1 MDYQQAID
9 FLFPLH
15 RFGIK
20 PGLERIGALL
30 DSLGHPER
38 RLGTIVHIAGTNG
51 KGTVASCMASIFK
64 ASGRKTGLF
73 TSPHLV
79 DFTERIRIDGQEIS
93 QERVADYC
101 AKLQP
106 AVIEVGATFFE
117 ATTAMAFA
125 FFADE
130 GVDAAVLETG
140 MGGRLDATNVV
151 QSDIVIIPSIG
162 MDHTEWLGGSLREI
176 AGEKAAIIKP
186 GSRVFTAVSSEAEE
200 AFGPIRDAAEAAGAE
215 LHQVER
221 DAEWSVEEVC
231 PGSLALRIALDGG
244 EPRQIRAALTGSF
257 HAPNVCLAIMA
268 ARSLG
273 VSWEHIETGLPQLG
287 AFGYRARLERIAD
300 KPVVMLDVSHN
311 PDGMQR
317 TAQSILELRNCF
329 RFLYVIIGVAA
340 DKDAAGIV
348 NHIAPVADE
357 IVAVELPT
365 ERSLPAEELAR
376 LCAEAGAQQVSSRGT
391 SAEALEFLDSRVEP
405 GDMILVTGSFY
416 LAGEVLAM
424 ERFSS
429 AGVAA
434 GVI

>member
-20 PGLERIGALL
+20 PGLERIEALL
-30 DSLGHPER
+30 DVLGHPER
-38 RLGTIVHIAGTNG
+38 KLGTIVHIAGTNG
-51 KGTVASCMASIFK
+51 KGTVASCVASIFK

-79 DFTERIRIDGQEIS
+79 DFTERIRIDGQQIS
-93 QERVADYC
+93 QQQVADYC
-101 AKLQP
+101 EKLQA
-106 AVIEVGATFFE
+106 AVIETGATFFE

-125 FFADE
+125 FFSDE
-130 GVDAAVLETG
+130 GVDAAVIETG

-176 AGEKAAIIKP
+176 AAEKAAIIKP
-186 GSRVFTAVSSEAEE
+186 GSRVFTAVPEAGE
-200 AFGPIRDAAEAAGAE
+200 AFAPIREAVEAAGAE

-221 DAEWSVEEVC
+221 EAEWSVEEVC
-231 PGSLALRIALDGG
+231 PGALALRISLEGG

-257 HAPNVCLAIMA
+257 HAPNVCLAVMA
-268 ARSLG
+268 ARSEG
-273 VSWEHIETGLPQLG
+273 ISWEHVDDGLAQLN
-287 AFGYRARLERIAD
+287 ASGYRARLERIAD

-311 PDGMQR
+311 PEGMQK

-348 NHIAPVADE
+348 QHIAPVADE

-365 ERSLPAEELAR
+365 ERSLPAAELER
-376 LCAEAGAQQVSSRGT
+376 LCAEAGAQHVSSRST
-391 SAEALEFLDSRVEP
+391 VAEALEFLDGRAEHE
-405 GDMILVTGSFY
+405 DMILVTGSFY
-416 LAGEVLAM
+416 LAGAVAAM
-424 ERFSS
+424 ERFRSVRAS
-429 AGVAA
+429 AGA
-434 GVI
+434 I